1 MLSLST
7 RVRIFAATEP
17 VDFRKGFDG
26 LVQIVRDGFCEDPF
40 AGDLFC
46 FFNRR
51 RDRVKVLVW
60 DRNGFWLHYKR
71 LERGTFECIGDR
83 GRGTRRIE
91 IDRIELQLLLEG
103 IALKSVKAKKHF
115 VTAFRPTARNG
126 EGITRVKSAAG

>member
-17 VDFRKGFDG
+17 IDFRKGFDG
-26 LVQIVRDGFCEDPF
+26 LVQIIRDVFGEDPF

-60 DRNGFWLHYKR
+60 DRNGFM
-71 LERGTFECIGDR
+71 
-83 GRGTRRIE
+83 
-91 IDRIELQLLLEG
+91 LLCRTGPMLT
-103 IALKSVKAKKHF
+103 L
-115 VTAFRPTARNG
+115 T
-126 EGITRVKSAAG
+126 

>member
-1 MLSLST
+1 MLSLSS
-7 RVRIFAATEP
+7 RVRIFAATAP

-26 LVQIVRDGFCEDPF
+26 LVAIVRDSFGEDPF

-71 LERGTFECIGDR
+71 LERGTFE
-83 GRGTRRIE
+83 RIEGSAKRLE
-91 IDRIELQLLLEG
+91 IDRARMSMLLEG
-103 IALKSVKAKKHF
+103 IDTRSSRFRKHF
-115 VTAFRPTARNG
+115 AREVRIG
-126 EGITRVKSAAG
+126 DRDDRHEPALVAQ

>member
-1 MLSLST
+1 MLSFST

-17 VDFRKGFDG
+17 IDFRKGFDG
-26 LVQIVRDGFCEDPF
+26 LVQIVRDGFGEDPF

-71 LERGTFECIGDR
+71 LERGTFERIDGSSK
-83 GRGTRRIE
+83 RIE
-91 IDRIELQLLLEG
+91 IDRARMSMLLEG
-103 IALKSVKAKKHF
+103 IDTKA
-115 VTAFRPTARNG
+115 ARFRRYFARDVRIG
-126 EGITRVKSAAG
+126 DRDDHRGSASTS

>member
-1 MLSLST
+1 
-7 RVRIFAATEP
+7 

-26 LVQIVRDGFCEDPF
+26 LVQIIRDVFGEDPF

-71 LERGTFECIGDR
+71 LERGTFERIDG
-83 GRGTRRIE
+83 GSKRIE
-91 IDRIELQLLLEG
+91 IDRARMAMLLEG
-103 IALKSVKAKKHF
+103 IDTKSSRFRRHF
-115 VTAFRPTARNG
+115 ARDVRIG
-126 EGITRVKSAAG
+126 DRDDRRGPARTS

>member
-1 MLSLST
+1 MLSLSS

-17 VDFRKGFDG
+17 IDFRKGFDG
-26 LVQIVRDGFCEDPF
+26 LVAIVRDRFAEDPF

-71 LERGTFECIGDR
+71 LEQGTFERIDGKVTKLEIDRARMAMLLDGIDTKSSRFRKHFARDVRIGDR
-83 GRGTRRIE
+83 DDRRGSPRT
-91 IDRIELQLLLEG
+91 
-103 IALKSVKAKKHF
+103 
-115 VTAFRPTARNG
+115 T
-126 EGITRVKSAAG
+126 